1 MCSAPKAPKVDIPAP
16 RQAPRMPDGPSI
28 VAQSQETAQRRASIA
43 SMILTNPNGMGAAQ
57 TAGKAVLG
65 A

>member
-1 MCSAPKAPKVDIPAP
+1 MCSAPKAPKVEVPVA

-28 VAQSQETAQRRASIA
+28 ATQAQDQALRRSSIA
-43 SMILTNPNGMGAAQ
+43 SMILTNPNGMGSAP
-57 TAGKAVLG
+57 TAGKTVLG